1 MLVTRLDLSLHDGGA
16 GGGTGAGAG
25 AAGGGA
31 AGAGSA
37 ANSAGNSG
45 AGNSGAAA
53 GARREAKANGEPQI
67 LYGKQPQ
74 ELNSAGE
81 QQADGKNA
89 EDAGSGADA
98 KNEADAKRAADKKAA
113 WRQLIEGEYKEEFGQ
128 AVKQAIERRFKQVKP
143 MEERLEQLDPL
154 VEMLAT
160 RYGVEDK
167 EPGKIMQALEADD
180 VYWEEAADE
189 AGMTVEQYRH
199 MQRLERENARFQAQ
213 MQQQAAEKKAREQ
226 VAQWQQEASELQRI
240 YPQFDLRHE
249 CDNPQFVKMLAHVP
263 MKTAYEALHMQEIMQ
278 GAVTQTARAVEKGVT
293 ENIRAKGQR
302 PAEAGLATAAGVEIK
317 SDPSKLTRKDLRRIR
332 ELAARGEKIRF

>member
-16 GGGTGAGAG
+16 GGAAGGGTGAGAG
-25 AAGGGA
+25 AAGAGGVG

-37 ANSAGNSG
+37 ANS

-74 ELNSAGE
+74 ELNSAGG

-89 EDAGSGADA
+89 EDA
-98 KNEADAKRAADKKAA
+98 KHEADAKHAADKKAA

-160 RYGVEDK
+160 RYGVGVK

-180 VYWEEAADE
+180 AYWEEAADE

>member
-16 GGGTGAGAG
+16 GTGAGAG
-25 AAGGGA
+25 AAGAGAAEGGA
-31 AGAGSA
+31 V
-37 ANSAGNSG
+37 NSG
-45 AGNSGAAA
+45 ADSNAAA
-53 GARREAKANGEPQI
+53 GARPEAKDSGERQI

-89 EDAGSGADA
+89 KDA
-98 KNEADAKRAADKKAA
+98 KNREDAQQAADKKAA
-113 WRQLIEGEYKEEFGQ
+113 WKQLIDGEYKEEFGQ

-180 VYWEEAADE
+180 AYWEEAADE

>member
-1 MLVTRLDLSLHDGGA
+1 
-16 GGGTGAGAG
+16 
-25 AAGGGA
+25 
-31 AGAGSA
+31 
-37 ANSAGNSG
+37 
-45 AGNSGAAA
+45 
-53 GARREAKANGEPQI
+53 
-67 LYGKQPQ
+67 
-74 ELNSAGE
+74 
-81 QQADGKNA
+81 
-89 EDAGSGADA
+89 
-98 KNEADAKRAADKKAA
+98 
-113 WRQLIEGEYKEEFGQ
+113 
-128 AVKQAIERRFKQVKP
+128 

-180 VYWEEAADE
+180 AYWEEAADE

>member
-1 MLVTRLDLSLHDGGA
+1 
-16 GGGTGAGAG
+16 
-25 AAGGGA
+25 
-31 AGAGSA
+31 
-37 ANSAGNSG
+37 
-45 AGNSGAAA
+45 
-53 GARREAKANGEPQI
+53 
-67 LYGKQPQ
+67 
-74 ELNSAGE
+74 
-81 QQADGKNA
+81 
-89 EDAGSGADA
+89 
-98 KNEADAKRAADKKAA
+98 
-113 WRQLIEGEYKEEFGQ
+113 
-128 AVKQAIERRFKQVKP
+128 
-143 MEERLEQLDPL
+143 
-154 VEMLAT
+154 
-160 RYGVEDK
+160 
-167 EPGKIMQALEADD
+167 
-180 VYWEEAADE
+180 
-189 AGMTVEQYRH
+189 MTVEQYRH